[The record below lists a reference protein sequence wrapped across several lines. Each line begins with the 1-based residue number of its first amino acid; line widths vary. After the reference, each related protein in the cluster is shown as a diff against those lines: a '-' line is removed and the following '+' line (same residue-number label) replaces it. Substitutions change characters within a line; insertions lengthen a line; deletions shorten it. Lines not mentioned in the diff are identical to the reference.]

1 MALLAENGPCW
12 ANEYGN
18 GTIPNEFSW
27 TNKANV
33 IWVSLLNLKFCVFN
47 NYLKVDQPAGAG
59 FSSGVWDYNENGVA
73 EDFYDFLQEFYVQL
87 PQYKNNSLY
96 ITGDKVDIL
105 KWSIT
110 I

>member
-18 GTIPNEFSW
+18 GTINNEFSW

-33 IWVSLLNLKFCVFN
+33 IWVKIKSQNWRWSRNFN
-47 NYLKVDQPAGAG
+47 LKVDQPAGAG

-96 ITGDKVDIL
+96 ITGDQIN
-105 KWSIT
+105 
-110 I
+110 